1 MIQISPTAL
10 DAPAA
15 LAAFSAGRAQVGAI
29 VSFLGLARGEA
40 AGAEVLEL
48 EAYAGF
54 TEAAIAGVVDQATSR
69 FGLLDAAVI
78 HRVGKIAVGE
88 PIVLVL
94 TAAAH
99 RREAFEACDFLMDY
113 LKSQAPFW
121 KKELGPNGPQWVEPT
136 PRDLS
141 DLARWG

>member
-1 MIQISPTAL
+1 MIRLSATPL
-10 DAPAA
+10 DPRAA
-15 LAAFSAGRAQVGAI
+15 LGDFSAGRTEVGAI
-29 VSFLGLARGEA
+29 VSFLGLARGDV
-40 AGAEVLEL
+40 AGTEVLEL
-48 EAYAGF
+48 EAYDGF
-54 TEAAIAGVVDQATSR
+54 TEAAIAGVVERARSR
-69 FGLLDAAVI
+69 FSLLDAAVI
-78 HRVGKIAVGE
+78 HRVGRIAVGE

-113 LKSQAPFW
+113 LKSDAPFW
-121 KKELGPNGPQWVEPT
+121 KKEFRPDGPRWVEPT

>member
-1 MIQISPTAL
+1 MIRLSPTPFDPQAEL
-10 DAPAA
+10 GG
-15 LAAFSAGRAQVGAI
+15 FSAGRAEVGAI
-29 VSFLGLARGEA
+29 VGFLGLARGEA
-40 AGAEVLEL
+40 PGAEVLEL

-54 TEAAIAGVVDQATSR
+54 TEAAIAEVVARARTR
-69 FGLLDAAVI
+69 FSLLDAAVI
-78 HRVGKIAVGE
+78 HRVGKISVGE

-113 LKSQAPFW
+113 LKSRAPFW
-121 KKELGPNGPQWVEPT
+121 KKELGRDGPRWIEPT

>member
-1 MIQISPTAL
+1 MIRLSPTPFDPQTVL
-10 DAPAA
+10 GD
-15 LAAFSAGRAQVGAI
+15 FSAGRTEVGAI
-29 VSFLGLARGEA
+29 VSFLGLVRGETL
-40 AGAEVLEL
+40 GAEVLEL
-48 EAYAGF
+48 EAYEGF
-54 TEAAIAGVVDQATSR
+54 TEAAIAGIVERARSR
-69 FGLLDAAVI
+69 FSLLDAAVL

-113 LKSQAPFW
+113 LKSEAPFW
-121 KKELGPNGPQWVEPT
+121 KKELGPDGPRWVEPT